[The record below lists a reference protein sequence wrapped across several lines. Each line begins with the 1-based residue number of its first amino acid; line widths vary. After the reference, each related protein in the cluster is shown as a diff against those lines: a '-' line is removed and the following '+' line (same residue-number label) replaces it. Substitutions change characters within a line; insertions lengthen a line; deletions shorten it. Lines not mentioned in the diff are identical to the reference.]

1 MTRENLTETIT
12 NALRDLGFARIPLA
26 TVVDAFGSGEQVS
39 FAVQD
44 ELKSLAES
52 QGCNFYVQD
61 DFVVFYPDG
70 SEPPEGVV

>member
-1 MTRENLTETIT
+1 MSRENLTETIT
-12 NALRDLGFARIPLA
+12 NAVRDLGFARIPLSA
-26 TVVDAFGSGEQVS
+26 VVDAFGSGEQVS

-52 QGCNFYVQD
+52 QGCSFYVRD
-61 DFVVFYPDG
+61 DFVVFYPEG